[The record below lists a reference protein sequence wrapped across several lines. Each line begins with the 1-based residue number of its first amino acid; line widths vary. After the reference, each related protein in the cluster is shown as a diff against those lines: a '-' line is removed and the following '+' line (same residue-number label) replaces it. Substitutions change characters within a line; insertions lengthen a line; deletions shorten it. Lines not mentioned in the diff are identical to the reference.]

1 MLHHTISGNPAKPAV
16 LMGSSLG
23 TTSRMWENQ
32 LPYLEED
39 FRVVR
44 FDSPGHGQSLEGIE
58 RKAPGESSGATVADF
73 ADQVLQLA
81 DHLGLE
87 SFSYVGLSLGGAIG
101 QQLALDAPERIDKL
115 VLTCT
120 AAKFGQ
126 PQIWQ
131 DRAQAVREN
140 GMGWLREPSAGKWY
154 TDGFAGTNA
163 QAQVLL
169 DDLVGLDSQGYA
181 AACDAVSRF
190 DLTDQLKEIS
200 APTLVI
206 AGAQD
211 VSTPPAVVEV
221 LAQGIP
227 NAEFHVVD
235 GAAHLG
241 NIEAPE
247 KFGQLISEFLR
258 RNLSPV
264 GTSDPAVA
272 NSTN

>member
-1 MLHHTISGNPAKPAV
+1 MLHHTISGNPDKPAV

-39 FRVVR
+39 FRVIR

-58 RKAPGESSGATVADF
+58 QKAPGEASAATVADF

-87 SFSYVGLSLGGAIG
+87 SFSYIGLSLGGAIG
-101 QQLALDAPERIDKL
+101 QQLALDAPQRIDKL

-131 DRAQAVREN
+131 DRAKAVRES

-154 TDGFAGTNA
+154 TDGFAETSE

-169 DDLVGLDSQGYA
+169 DDLMGLDSQGYA

>member
-1 MLHHTISGNPAKPAV
+1 MLNHTISGQPHQPAV
-16 LMGSSLG
+16 ILGSSLG
-23 TTSRMWENQ
+23 TTSRMWENL
-32 LPYLEED
+32 LPYLEKD
-39 FRVVR
+39 FRVIR
-44 FDSPGHGQSLEGIE
+44 FDSPGHGQSLDGIE
-58 RKAPGESSGATVADF
+58 QKAPGESSDATVADF
-73 ADQVLQLA
+73 AAQVLELA
-81 DHLGLE
+81 DHLDLDT
-87 SFSYVGLSLGGAIG
+87 FSYVGLSLGGAIG
-101 QQLALDAPERIDKL
+101 QQLGLQAPQRIDKL

-154 TDGFAGTNA
+154 TDGFADGNQ

-169 DDLVGLDSQGYA
+169 DDLVALDPQGYA

-190 DLTDQLKEIS
+190 DATDRLGEI
-200 APTLVI
+200 AVPTLVI

-211 VSTPPAVVEV
+211 VSTPPSVVEI
-221 LAQGIP
+221 LAHGIP
-227 NAEFHVVD
+227 DSEFHVVD

-247 KFGQLISEFLR
+247 QFGQLIGEFLR
-258 RNLSPV
+258 RGLSTA
-264 GTSDPAVA
+264 GSGESAAVDRA
-272 NSTN
+272 L

>member
-32 LPYLEED
+32 LPYLEDD

-44 FDSPGHGQSLEGIE
+44 FDSPGHGRSLEGVE
-58 RKAPGESSGATVADF
+58 HVAPGRSSAATVADF
-73 ADQVLQLA
+73 AAQVLELA
-81 DHLGLE
+81 DHLGIDT
-87 SFSYVGLSLGGAIG
+87 FSYVGLSLGGAIG
-101 QQLALDAPERIDKL
+101 QQLALDAPHGIDKL

-131 DRAQAVREN
+131 DRAKAVREN

-154 TDGFAGTNA
+154 TDGYAA
-163 QAQVLL
+163 SSQLAQVLL
-169 DDLVGLDSQGYA
+169 DDLVALDPQGYA

-190 DLTDQLKEIS
+190 DVTDRLTEITV
-200 APTLVI
+200 PTLVI

-211 VSTPPAVVEV
+211 ISTPPAVVEV

-247 KFGQLISEFLR
+247 QFGQLINKFLNR
-258 RNLSPV
+258 DLSATGAGQSTTV
-264 GTSDPAVA
+264 HQA
-272 NSTN
+272 N